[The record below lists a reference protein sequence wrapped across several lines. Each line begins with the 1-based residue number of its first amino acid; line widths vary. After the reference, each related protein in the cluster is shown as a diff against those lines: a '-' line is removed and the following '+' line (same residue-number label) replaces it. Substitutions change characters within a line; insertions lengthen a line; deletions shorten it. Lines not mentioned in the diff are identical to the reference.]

1 MAISRRNE
9 RALIR
14 ENYIN
19 LLTELLM
26 AHDEDVLR
34 VKSNEIAF
42 PVVGCEGNEDFVVV
56 TVKVPTGANKGLEP
70 YDGYEMAEDYAHH
83 LKEKELKAQKRA
95 EEKAK
100 KIARDKE
107 LRKAKEKA
115 SE

>member
-1 MAISRRNE
+1 MAISRRQE

-14 ENYIN
+14 ENYVN
-19 LLTELLM
+19 FLTELLT
-26 AHDEDVLR
+26 AHGEEILR

-42 PVVGCEGNEDFVVV
+42 PVVGCEDNEDFVVV
-56 TVKVPTGANKGLEP
+56 TVKVPTGANKGTEP

-83 LKEKELKAQKRA
+83 LKEKELKARKRA

-107 LRKAKEKA
+107 LRKEKEKVGK
-115 SE
+115 